1 MAKISTYPNASPSL
15 SDKVIGTNVT
25 PSNETE
31 NFVLSDILALF
42 VANLPAPTPT
52 PLQYSLVLN
61 AKETL
66 ALAPSGLDA
75 PLQLTIGPAQLG
87 SLDPVQL
94 LSTGEIRFNQAGQYL
109 ISAQGLFER
118 LGSSGGFALLHFR
131 ALINGVQSGNT
142 QSVEIDK
149 VTTWIPYERTI
160 PIYISTPG
168 TELTFEIVRD
178 STGVNAGGLYPGAVS
193 TPGWPST
200 PSFAIEVYKASL

>member
-15 SDKVIGTNVT
+15 SDKVIGTNVS
-25 PSNETE
+25 PLNETE

-42 VANLPAPTPT
+42 VANLPAPT

-118 LGSSGGFALLHFR
+118 LGGSGGFALLHFR

-142 QSVEIDK
+142 QSIEIDK
-149 VTTWIPYERTI
+149 VTTWIPYERTT
-160 PIYISTPG
+160 PLYISTPG

-178 STGVNAGGLYPGAVS
+178 SAGGVNAGGLYPASVS

-200 PSFAIEVYKASL
+200 PSFAVQVYKASL

>member
-15 SDKVIGTNVT
+15 NDKVIGTNVN

-31 NFVLSDILALF
+31 NFVLSDILSLF
-42 VANLPAPTPT
+42 VANLPAPT

-87 SLDPVQL
+87 PSDPVQL
-94 LSTGEIRFNQAGQYL
+94 TALGEIRFNQAGQYML
-109 ISAQGLFER
+109 FLQGLFER
-118 LGSSGGFALLHFR
+118 VGSSGGFALLHFR

-142 QSVEIDK
+142 QSIEIND
-149 VTTWIPYERTI
+149 TQTWTPYERTI
-160 PIYISTPG
+160 PIYIATPG
-168 TELTFEIVRD
+168 TDLTFEIVRD
-178 STGVNAGGLYPGAVS
+178 STGVDAGGLYPASVS

-200 PSFAIEVYKASL
+200 PSFAVQVYKASL